1 MPLYG
6 WIGLAV
12 MVVSEAGM
20 LARIEPFWSWH
31 TPIAWTGYILLVDA
45 IVWKR
50 RRSSWIRSSPAE
62 FTFLAIA
69 SIPLWLVF
77 EFYNLFIDSW
87 DYVNLPDPPWR
98 YVGYAWSFATI
109 WPAIFET
116 ADLVAILRG
125 PERPALHETAN
136 PRKAGPFPPAF
147 ESAAIGLGAALLIAP
162 FLWPSPYLAAA
173 VWLGF
178 ILLLD
183 PINARV
189 GADSLFAGFAGG
201 SRRVG
206 TLSAAGLICGVIW
219 EFWNYW
225 SRARWVYNVP
235 ILPEIKLFE
244 MPVLGY
250 LGFPA
255 FALEC
260 FTMYVFL
267 RRWAWRGP
275 TRSIAL

>member
-1 MPLYG
+1 MPPYG

-87 DYVNLPDPPWR
+87 DYVNLPDPPLR

-116 ADLVAILRG
+116 ADLVAIFRG
-125 PERPALHETAN
+125 PETPALHETPN
-136 PRKAGPFPPAF
+136 PLKAGPFTPAL
-147 ESAAIGLGAALLIAP
+147 ESVAIGLGAALLIAP

-183 PINARV
+183 PINARL
-189 GADSLFAGFAGG
+189 GADSLFAGFGG
-201 SRRVG
+201 ASRRVG
-206 TLSAAGLICGVIW
+206 TLAVAGLICGVIW

-244 MPVLGY
+244 MPLLGY

-267 RRWAWRGP
+267 RRWAWRGR
-275 TRSIAL
+275 TRRIAI